1 MMEVAAVTPPVGL
14 NLYAVKA
21 ALPEIPLDTIYK
33 GSTPYWIMNVIA
45 VFILYFFP
53 QIALYLPGKM

>member
-1 MMEVAAVTPPVGL
+1 VTPPVGL

-21 ALPEIPLDTIYK
+21 AAPDVPIGTIAAGSLPFWL
-33 GSTPYWIMNVIA
+33 MNILV

-53 QIALYLPGKM
+53 QIALWLPGRM